1 MAQNLNTDTALHLWQ
16 SVLVNTVRDDRPD
29 LSMRQMALLL
39 TVYTTPTPHT
49 VRGLAKT
56 LNISKP
62 AVTRALDRLCGI
74 DLARRKRDDADRRN
88 VLIQRTVKG
97 SVYLTELGELIMRKA
112 QSLPAPQPAVQ
123 MPGLAQPETESEAPS
138 EDRVLEVSTP

>member
-16 SVLVNTVRDDRPD
+16 TVLVNTVRDDRPD

-39 TVYTTPTPHT
+39 TVYTTSPPHT

-74 DLARRKRDDADRRN
+74 DLARRKRDDTDRRN

-97 SVYLTELGELIMRKA
+97 SVYLTELGELIVRKA
-112 QSLPAPQPAVQ
+112 LTLPAPQPSAMV
-123 MPGLAQPETESEAPS
+123 PVAETRS

>member
-1 MAQNLNTDTALHLWQ
+1 MAQDLNTDTALHLWQ

-39 TVYTTPTPHT
+39 TVYTTPPPHT

-97 SVYLTELGELIMRKA
+97 SVYLTELGELIVRRSRA
-112 QSLPAPQPAVQ
+112 LPAPAPMTPIPA
-123 MPGLAQPETESEAPS
+123 PETRS
-138 EDRVLEVSTP
+138 EDRVLEVSTS

>member
-16 SVLVNTVRDDRPD
+16 TVLVNTVRDDRPD

-39 TVYTTPTPHT
+39 TVYTTPPPHT

-97 SVYLTELGELIMRKA
+97 SVYLTELGELIVRKA
-112 QSLPAPQPAVQ
+112 NSLPAPLPATP
-123 MPGLAQPETESEAPS
+123 MLTTETRS

>member
-1 MAQNLNTDTALHLWQ
+1 M
-16 SVLVNTVRDDRPD
+16 
-29 LSMRQMALLL
+29 
-39 TVYTTPTPHT
+39 
-49 VRGLAKT
+49 AKT

-97 SVYLTELGELIMRKA
+97 SVYLTELGELIVRKERA
-112 QSLPAPQPAVQ
+112 LPAPLPAT
-123 MPGLAQPETESEAPS
+123 PIPAPESRLE
-138 EDRVLEVSTP
+138 EDRVLEVSDY

>member
-16 SVLVNTVRDDRPD
+16 TVLVNTVRDDRPD

-39 TVYTTPTPHT
+39 TVYTTTPPHT

-97 SVYLTELGELIMRKA
+97 SVYLTELGELIVRKENA
-112 QSLPAPQPAVQ
+112 LPAPLPTTPIPA
-123 MPGLAQPETESEAPS
+123 PESRLE
-138 EDRVLEVSTP
+138 EDRVLEVSDY

>member
-39 TVYTTPTPHT
+39 TVYTTSPPHT

-97 SVYLTELGELIMRKA
+97 SVYLTELGELVVRKA
-112 QSLPAPQPAVQ
+112 GTLPAPLPAT
-123 MPGLAQPETESEAPS
+123 PIPTAETRSEN
-138 EDRVLEVSTP
+138 RVLEVSDY

>member
-16 SVLVNTVRDDRPD
+16 TVLVNTVRDDRPD
-29 LSMRQMALLL
+29 LSMRQLALLL
-39 TVYTTPTPHT
+39 TVYTTPPPHT

-97 SVYLTELGELIMRKA
+97 SVYLTELGELIVRKA
-112 QSLPAPQPAVQ
+112 RALPAPLPTT
-123 MPGLAQPETESEAPS
+123 PLLTSETRS

>member
-1 MAQNLNTDTALHLWQ
+1 
-16 SVLVNTVRDDRPD
+16 
-29 LSMRQMALLL
+29 MRQMALLL
-39 TVYTTPTPHT
+39 TVYTTPPPHT

-88 VLIQRTVKG
+88 VLREHLSGYLKLVWKQYYNPDVYRDAGIVEPFDVWRTYSVGDQAQEHRERVGQRRL
-97 SVYLTELGELIMRKA
+97 SWLRRLELL
-112 QSLPAPQPAVQ
+112 
-123 MPGLAQPETESEAPS
+123 EAA
-138 EDRVLEVSTP
+138 

>member
-1 MAQNLNTDTALHLWQ
+1 MAQDLNTDTALHLWQ
-16 SVLVNTVRDDRPD
+16 TVSVNTVRDDRPD

-39 TVYTTPTPHT
+39 TVYTTSPPHT

-97 SVYLTELGELIMRKA
+97 SVYLTEFGELIVRKA
-112 QSLPAPQPAVQ
+112 RTLPAPVPAA
-123 MPGLAQPETESEAPS
+123 PTPATEIRSEN
-138 EDRVLEVSTP
+138 RVLEVTTP

>member
-1 MAQNLNTDTALHLWQ
+1 MTQNLNTDTALHLWQ
-16 SVLVNTVRDDRPD
+16 TVLVNTVRDDRPD

-39 TVYTTPTPHT
+39 TVYTTPPPHT

-62 AVTRALDRLCGI
+62 AITRALDRLCGI
-74 DLARRKRDDADRRN
+74 DLARRKRDDTDRRN

-97 SVYLTELGELIMRKA
+97 SVYLTELGELIMRKERA
-112 QSLPAPQPAVQ
+112 LPPPQPAIP
-123 MPGLAQPETESEAPS
+123 MLTTETRS
-138 EDRVLEVSTP
+138 EDRVLEVTTP